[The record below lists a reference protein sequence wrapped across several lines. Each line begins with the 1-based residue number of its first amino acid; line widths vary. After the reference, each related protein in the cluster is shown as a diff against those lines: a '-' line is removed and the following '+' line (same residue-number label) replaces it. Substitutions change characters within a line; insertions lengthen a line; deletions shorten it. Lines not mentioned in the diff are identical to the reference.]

1 MLRKLKSCIRTAEA
15 FFAGDIDEVN
25 AQNWSRMRVLVW
37 IYLAA
42 LFLFFRLIAIP
53 KGNALLTDATHAALL
68 MHTVF
73 AVIVSVVKKPPKG
86 RYGSALPILLF
97 GLMIMGLATLFDAVI
112 MPESYALV
120 FPSFLI
126 MMALYYTLVPEV
138 AIVLLAVCPAVFLAI
153 EYRTAPYDIFA
164 TDALRIVTVFLIAV
178 TSYISTVTVRVRL
191 WQQRREL
198 KKIGAVDALSGAMT
212 RKAFVT
218 AFEEFLM
225 TKPASFGLV
234 IVDIDRFKQIND
246 TYGHMAGDAIL
257 RDLCEHGRYYFGEQL
272 EPALIGRFGGDE
284 FLMLVE
290 EPGEPRLLHERFS
303 AAARDI
309 ADRAE
314 ERGMPPYS
322 VSMGLGVF
330 CGGGWRIDE
339 ALRVADKQL
348 YCAKANGGSRCEY
361 AVAEREPAELAEAA
375 E

>member
-25 AQNWSRMRVLVW
+25 AQNWSHMRVLVW

-42 LFLFFRLIAIP
+42 LLLFFRFIAIP
-53 KGNALLTDATHAALL
+53 KGNALLTEATHAALL
-68 MHTVF
+68 VHTAF
-73 AVIVSVVKKPPKG
+73 AVIVSAVKKPPKG
-86 RYGSALPILLF
+86 HYGSALPILLF
-97 GLMIMGLATLFDAVI
+97 GLMIMGLAALFDTVV
-112 MPESYALV
+112 MRESYALV

-138 AIVLLAVCPAVFLAI
+138 AVVLLAVCPAVFLAI
-153 EYRTAPYDIFA
+153 EYRTAPHDVFV
-164 TDALRIVTVFLIAV
+164 TDALRMVMVFLIAV

-198 KKIGAVDALSGAMT
+198 KKIGAVDALTGAMT

-234 IVDIDRFKQIND
+234 IVDIDHFKQIND

-257 RDLCEHGRYYFGEQL
+257 CDLCEHGWRYFGEQFD
-272 EPALIGRFGGDE
+272 PAIIGRFGGDE

-309 ADRAE
+309 ADHAE

-330 CGGGWRIDE
+330 LGGDWRLDE
-339 ALRVADKQL
+339 ALRVADERL
-348 YCAKANGGSRCEY
+348 YCAKANGGACCEY
-361 AVAEREPAELAEAA
+361 TVAEREPAELAAA